1 MKDNV
6 KKEYAWNKKGAL
18 IDEIFEVPIEYEMEL
33 DGKAETILV
42 HAWGHGFAYYTYSNT
57 QGFCG
62 LDYLIDNGKLV
73 SMSMND
79 DSFPDI
85 LRPVKKIKLKTTKV
99 DADDLEGMIAYSV
112 LYALD
117 KRQLVLAEHATA
129 FLLNYWDDIDE
140 LYHKR
145 IVGEIEKRIT
155 EQEQKY
161 GYNEWIVK
169 EWQKVL
175 VKGRKYLTKPDIE
188 EMIKGVSDG

>member
-42 HAWGHGFAYYTYSNT
+42 HAWGHGFAYNTYSNT

-73 SMSMND
+73 SMSVND

-85 LRPVKKIKLKTTKV
+85 LRPVKKIK
-99 DADDLEGMIAYSV
+99 
-112 LYALD
+112 
-117 KRQLVLAEHATA
+117 
-129 FLLNYWDDIDE
+129 
-140 LYHKR
+140 
-145 IVGEIEKRIT
+145 
-155 EQEQKY
+155 
-161 GYNEWIVK
+161 
-169 EWQKVL
+169 
-175 VKGRKYLTKPDIE
+175 
-188 EMIKGVSDG
+188 